1 MKNFPVVDLVE
12 QDRQFLE
19 EAKKA
24 LEPTKHKGK
33 FFNIGKE
40 FFLKPTEAKL
50 VKKNKVII
58 FVLHLFYLKACRN
71 LYLKLVFMI

>member
-33 FFNIGKE
+33 FLNIGKD
-40 FFLKPTEAKL
+40 FFFNQLKQS
-50 VKKNKVII
+50 
-58 FVLHLFYLKACRN
+58 
-71 LYLKLVFMI
+71 